1 LKKESCGQMKT
12 FKCDNGK
19 MVLLDNSSGDFIYK
33 NDLLL
38 FLERERRFVE
48 SQIDDQKKRI
58 ENQEKQE
65 NKTTD
70 SWNKDYL
77 EMLKDRLSIYN
88 QILTVVNK

>member
-1 LKKESCGQMKT
+1 MKT